1 MHFFPHIHTDNFLL
15 PVSIYTR
22 QINSWSF
29 LVILVGEY
37 RDQTVLKLN
46 WLNILQIPKIANLDL
61 YNILLQ
67 P

>member
-1 MHFFPHIHTDNFLL
+1 MMFMHFFPHIHTDNFLL

-37 RDQTVLKLN
+37 RDQTAKGRELRLG
-46 WLNILQIPKIANLDL
+46 L
-61 YNILLQ
+61 
-67 P
+67 